1 MYDRTQSLM
10 QKVNIDSLKEVY
22 REVMKNGE
30 TVEIGVQYGKN
41 LSENLDALLVRMKRG
56 SYFPQS
62 QDWLQRVDVG
72 GRCKKY
78 MVRAFED
85 KLLQYRFREIL
96 KLIYESKIQCNI
108 ADLEKRRDIKKQS
121 HGRIEMYVA
130 QINVDFVKLMR
141 KINQENL
148 ITFLKQDIADR
159 SFVRYC
165 SLFLQSGV
173 KLLGVCI
180 DSGSDSAIPFLSMF
194 CDVYVCYMLQTVV
207 TAQEWGLF
215 GGMCVRREAKSFCY
229 LFDKVGDARN
239 FYRRLYR
246 GMKEMGYDLS
256 EDKICT
262 LSPVFDNKRQ
272 FAKGSLS
279 QRIIERSSNRKVNH
293 VWKKGKWQE

>member
-1 MYDRTQSLM
+1 MYDRAQSLM
-10 QKVNIDSLKEVY
+10 QKVNINSLKAVY
-22 REVMKNGE
+22 GE
-30 TVEIGVQYGKN
+30 LMENDITAIAAEYGEHLN
-41 LSENLDALLVRMKRG
+41 ENLDDLLVRMERG

-96 KLIYESKIQCNI
+96 KSIYESKIQCNI
-108 ADLEKRRDIKKQS
+108 AELEKRRDIKKQS
-121 HGRIEMYVA
+121 NGRIKMYVV
-130 QINVDFVKLMR
+130 QINVDFAKLMR
-141 KINQENL
+141 RINQENL

-173 KLLGVCI
+173 KLLGDCI

-194 CDVYVCYMLQTVV
+194 CDVCVYYILQNVV
-207 TAQEWGLF
+207 TDQEWGLF
-215 GGMCVRREAKSFCY
+215 GGMCVRREAKSFRY
-229 LFDKVGDARN
+229 LFDKIGDAQN

-246 GMKEMGYDLS
+246 GMKEMRYDLS

-272 FAKGSLS
+272 FGKGSLS
-279 QRIIERSSNRKVNH
+279 HRIIERPSN
-293 VWKKGKWQE
+293 